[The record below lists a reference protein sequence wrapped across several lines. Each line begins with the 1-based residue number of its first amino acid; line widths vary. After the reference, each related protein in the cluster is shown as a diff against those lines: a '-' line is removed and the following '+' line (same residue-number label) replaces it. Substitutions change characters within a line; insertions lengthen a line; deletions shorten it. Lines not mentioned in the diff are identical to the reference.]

1 MYHQVLSDVLK
12 HELWLSVT
20 SAVEFN
26 VQTLWYY
33 IKAEGSDAASFA
45 LKMETRL
52 KSLCLYHADL
62 YSDSRFNELGSRLIS
77 DAKSI
82 RKGFKPTGL
91 QKLLLHFHLIQFG
104 WFLTPVLWN
113 CAELLF
119 LLTTVFDPRLIH
131 VCCFATSFKK
141 MQSCHLNKHKTG
153 VWLHA
158 PNF

>member
-82 RKGFKPTGL
+82 RKR
-91 QKLLLHFHLIQFG
+91 IQANRFTEITAS
-104 WFLTPVLWN
+104 FSPHSIRL
-113 CAELLF
+113 
-119 LLTTVFDPRLIH
+119 VFDSRSVELCRIVVSLDH
-131 VCCFATSFKK
+131 CV
-141 MQSCHLNKHKTG
+141 
-153 VWLHA
+153 
-158 PNF
+158 